1 MHGRRAGDGDSLA
14 TVASVF
20 SASRHPP
27 QHLYNLHNGTRK
39 LLAAQ
44 IQIQQLQILA
54 TLTHGPEQHMSF
66 GAQKRNCKVFAAE
79 ISMERRGKGVSAL
92 QGRGR
97 WLLAGRSRTKAQ
109 SELALH
115 ANRVASHITLVNM
128 ELLSYYKYL
137 NQYSDAPN
145 KILVLHIK

>member
-79 ISMERRGKGVSAL
+79 ISMEWRGARAFRRGKGVGGGS
-92 QGRGR
+92 
-97 WLLAGRSRTKAQ
+97 
-109 SELALH
+109 
-115 ANRVASHITLVNM
+115 
-128 ELLSYYKYL
+128 
-137 NQYSDAPN
+137 
-145 KILVLHIK
+145 